1 MIFYGKYHKGKTMLK
16 GISKLITPELL
27 KILSEMGHGNEI
39 AIVDTNYPAQDM
51 GQRVIR
57 YPGIGLCQLLDEILK
72 LFPIDHISDSS
83 VCVLGLEAKDLEN
96 GMDVP
101 KIWSDIHD
109 TVNKYSEREIMIDE
123 CSRHEF
129 YERSKKAYAIIQT
142 GEEALY
148 ADVILVKG
156 IIK

>member
-1 MIFYGKYHKGKTMLK
+1 
-16 GISKLITPELL
+16 
-27 KILSEMGHGNEI
+27 
-39 AIVDTNYPAQDM
+39 
-51 GQRVIR
+51 
-57 YPGIGLCQLLDEILK
+57 
-72 LFPIDHISDSS
+72 
-83 VCVLGLEAKDLEN
+83 
-96 GMDVP
+96 
-101 KIWSDIHD
+101 
-109 TVNKYSEREIMIDE
+109 MIDE

>member
-1 MIFYGKYHKGKTMLK
+1 
-16 GISKLITPELL
+16 
-27 KILSEMGHGNEI
+27 
-39 AIVDTNYPAQDM
+39 
-51 GQRVIR
+51 
-57 YPGIGLCQLLDEILK
+57 
-72 LFPIDHISDSS
+72 
-83 VCVLGLEAKDLEN
+83 
-96 GMDVP
+96 MDVP